1 MHKIIVIIVTLL
13 AGGASAE
20 VMALR
25 NVDIGDPSPPFCAK
39 QLGGSEIC
47 SSKYK
52 DTILVASF
60 IRLDQK
66 KSEKIMLNLQD
77 LHTRYGAGG
86 VSFIGI
92 FSGDVDRQEVVAFVD
107 KTRITFPLLLDE
119 ERDIYGGYGVIAYPT
134 TVVFGRDGKMEYLF
148 GSNTIN
154 IRKRVEGCIRFLLDE
169 IEEGELEKIMHPVVE
184 KISPERAKAERYYN
198 FAKNYFGRR
207 QFSKAKKMLES
218 SLERYSEHALSYS
231 LYGYILIEE
240 ENYTSCLE
248 QFELALKLDPGLEEA
263 KTGKQVCL
271 DNLNH

>member
-1 MHKIIVIIVTLL
+1 
-13 AGGASAE
+13 
-20 VMALR
+20 
-25 NVDIGDPSPPFCAK
+25 
-39 QLGGSEIC
+39 
-47 SSKYK
+47 
-52 DTILVASF
+52 
-60 IRLDQK
+60 
-66 KSEKIMLNLQD
+66 
-77 LHTRYGAGG
+77 
-86 VSFIGI
+86 
-92 FSGDVDRQEVVAFVD
+92 
-107 KTRITFPLLLDE
+107 
-119 ERDIYGGYGVIAYPT
+119 
-134 TVVFGRDGKMEYLF
+134 MEYLF

-154 IRKRVEGCIRFLLDE
+154 IKKRVEGCIRFLLDE

-184 KISPERAKAERYYN
+184 KINPERAKAERYYN